1 MTEQPKRIPPYS
13 IRDEVDLL
21 WFFGIG
27 QTAFERSTFGG
38 MLDRAAAMAVEFQW
52 PREPVLSVCGAVIG
66 WESAITA
73 WPTAELRPHGGY
85 EPDIETAQ
93 RYARISKVMMRMER
107 VDALASTVIACLFG
121 DTGQRWADKDIGHGR
136 NGALYHLTAK
146 GKAIVA
152 AAANRPGALELTA
165 QQRIENEC
173 IGNKT
178 KPKPELTAALAVCA
192 RQAEDLER
200 RARAVWHSVQTT

>member
-1 MTEQPKRIPPYS
+1 MTEAKRVAPYS

-21 WFFGIG
+21 WFHGQG

-38 MLDRAAAMAVEFQW
+38 MLDRAASMAVEYQW
-52 PREPVLSVCGAVIG
+52 PKEPVLNAAGAVIG

-85 EPDIETAQ
+85 EPDIATAQ
-93 RYARISKVMMRMER
+93 RSARVSKVMMRVER
-107 VDALASTVIACLFG
+107 SDALAATVIACLFG
-121 DTGQRWADKDIGHGR
+121 DSGQRWADKDIGHGR

-146 GKAIVA
+146 GKAIIT

-200 RARAVWHSVQTT
+200 RARGVWHSVLTT